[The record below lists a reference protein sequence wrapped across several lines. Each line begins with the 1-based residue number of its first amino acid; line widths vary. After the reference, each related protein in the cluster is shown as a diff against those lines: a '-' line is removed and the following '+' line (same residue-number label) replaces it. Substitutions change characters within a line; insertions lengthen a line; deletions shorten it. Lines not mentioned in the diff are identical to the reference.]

1 MTLTIDGVY
10 KQFGRFPALT
20 GVSLE
25 ARDGE
30 FLSLLGP
37 SGSGK
42 TTLLRVLAGL
52 DKPDHGCVFLDGVDF
67 LALSARE
74 RRIGLVFQQYALF
87 RHMTVAKNIAFGL
100 EVRPRRTRPS
110 PAAIKARV
118 EELLALSQIEGL
130 GGRYPAQ
137 LSGGQR
143 QRVAVARALAV
154 EPQLLLLDEPF
165 GALDAKVRKEL
176 RGELRRIHDATGVT
190 TILVTHDQEEAMAL
204 ADRVVLM
211 NQGRIEQIGSP
222 AELDTAPASPF
233 VFTFL
238 GETNRLPCDVV
249 DGMARFEGFVA
260 PVVTPASPSE
270 GRAQALFRP
279 EDTRLDAGTHTEGM
293 PVRIVEIRGRG
304 SIRLIECQALGGQRI
319 VVELA
324 EAPASQFE
332 TGQRVRMTVR
342 RVVLEAA
349 GVGRPAAQGVT
360 EIAGRSEN
368 IADRREATIN

>member
-1 MTLTIDGVY
+1 MALIIESVV
-10 KQFGRFPALT
+10 KQFGRFPALN

-30 FLSLLGP
+30 FLALLGP

-52 DKPDHGCVFLDGVDF
+52 EQPDQGRVLFDDQDF

-74 RRIGLVFQQYALF
+74 RGIGLVFQQYALF
-87 RHMTVAKNIAFGL
+87 RHMTVAKNIGFGL
-100 EVRPRRTRPS
+100 SVRPAGARPAK
-110 PAAIKARV
+110 AAIKARV
-118 EELLALSQIEGL
+118 EELLALTQIEGL

-154 EPQLLLLDEPF
+154 EPRLLLLDEPF

-211 NQGRIEQIGSP
+211 NKGRVEQIGAP
-222 AELDTAPASPF
+222 HELDQAPASAF
-233 VFTFL
+233 AFEFL
-238 GETNRLPCDVV
+238 GECNRLVCEVA
-249 DGMARFEGFVA
+249 GGIARAEGFAA
-260 PVVTPASPSE
+260 PVLGA
-270 GRAQALFRP
+270 AQRDGHGVALFRP
-279 EDTRLDAGTHTEGM
+279 HDTRLHAGPAAQGL
-293 PVRIVEIRGRG
+293 PVRVLAVSGRG
-304 SIRLIECQALGGQRI
+304 AVRTVECQAVSGERFSA
-319 VVELA
+319 ELTEQLA
-324 EAPASQFE
+324 GQFE
-332 TGQRVRMTVR
+332 PGQRVRLTAE
-342 RVVLEAA
+342 RVMVDFKAD
-349 GVGRPAAQGVT
+349 RPAKTAP
-360 EIAGRSEN
+360 IATLHS
-368 IADRREATIN
+368 AAH

>member
-10 KQFGRFPALT
+10 KQFGRFPALG

-25 ARDGE
+25 VRDGE

-52 DKPDHGCVFLDGVDF
+52 DKPDRGCVWLDGVDF

-74 RRIGLVFQQYALF
+74 RRIGLVFQHYALF
-87 RHMTVAKNIAFGL
+87 RHMTAARNIAFGL
-100 EVRPRRTRPS
+100 DVRPRATRPS
-110 PAAIKARV
+110 RSEIAARV
-118 EELLALSQIEGL
+118 EALLALAQIEGL

-154 EPQLLLLDEPF
+154 EPRLLLLDEPF
-165 GALDAKVRKEL
+165 GALDTKVRKEL

-211 NQGRIEQIGSP
+211 NQGRIEQIGAP
-222 AELDTAPASPF
+222 AELDAAPASPF

-238 GETNRLPCDVV
+238 GEVNRLPCDVLA
-249 DGMARFEGFVA
+249 GLARFDGFTA
-260 PVVTPASPSE
+260 PVICPARPAD
-270 GRAQALFRP
+270 GPAVALFRP
-279 EDTRLDAGTHTEGM
+279 EETRLDAGARAEGS
-293 PVRIVEIRGRG
+293 PARVVEIRGRG
-304 SIRLIECQALGGQRI
+304 PVRSITCQLLGGQR
-319 VVELA
+319 VVADAA
-324 EAPASQFE
+324 EAAAERFE
-332 TGQRVRMTVR
+332 IGQRVHFSAR
-342 RVVLEAA
+342 RVVLDAGDASRPGATVEAMA
-349 GVGRPAAQGVT
+349 PALRLTA
-360 EIAGRSEN
+360 
-368 IADRREATIN
+368 

>member
-20 GVSLE
+20 GISLDV
-25 ARDGE
+25 RDGE
-30 FLSLLGP
+30 FISLLGP

-52 DKPDHGCVFLDGVDF
+52 DRPDHGCVFLNGVDF

-87 RHMTVAKNIAFGL
+87 RHMTVARNIAFGL
-100 EVRPRRTRPS
+100 EVRPRATRPS
-110 PAAIKARV
+110 RAAIQARV
-118 EELLALSQIEGL
+118 SELLALTQIEGL
-130 GGRYPAQ
+130 GDRYPAQ

-238 GETNRLPCDVV
+238 GETNRLPCEVTA
-249 DGMARFEGFVA
+249 GAARFEGFVA
-260 PVVTPASPSE
+260 PVISPAGAAD
-270 GRAQALFRP
+270 GRATALFRP
-279 EDTRLDAGTHTEGM
+279 EDTRLDAGPHAEGL

-304 SIRLIECQALGGQRI
+304 SLRLVECQALSGHRL
-319 VVELA
+319 VAELS
-324 EAPASQFE
+324 EAAAGAFE
-332 TGQRVRMTVR
+332 AGQRVRLTAR
-342 RVVLEAA
+342 RVVIDTVAAARPDWNPEA
-349 GVGRPAAQGVT
+349 GGRGAPAA
-360 EIAGRSEN
+360 A
-368 IADRREATIN
+368 AH

>member
-1 MTLTIDGVY
+1 MTLTVDGIA
-10 KQFGRFPALT
+10 KRFGHFPALA

-30 FLSLLGP
+30 FLTLLGP

-52 DKPDHGCVFLDGVDF
+52 DKPDYGRVLVDGADF

-74 RRIGLVFQQYALF
+74 RRVGLVFQQYALF
-87 RHMTVAKNIAFGL
+87 RHMTVARNIAFGL
-100 EVRPRRTRPS
+100 DVRPARSRPS
-110 PAAIKARV
+110 RAAIKARV
-118 EELLALSQIEGL
+118 DELLALARIEGL

-165 GALDAKVRKEL
+165 GALDTKVRKEL

-211 NQGRIEQIGSP
+211 NHGRIEQIGTP
-222 AELDTAPASPF
+222 EELDAAPASPF
-233 VFTFL
+233 VFEFL
-238 GETNRLPCDVV
+238 GDCNRLPCEVV
-249 DGMARFEGFVA
+249 DGVALFDGFTA
-260 PVVTPASPSE
+260 PTLGGDRQA
-270 GRAQALFRP
+270 GRGEALFRP
-279 EDTRLDAGTHTEGM
+279 SDVRLDSAPTADGL
-293 PVRIVEIRGRG
+293 PVRIVAMGGRG
-304 SIRLIECQALGGQRI
+304 ALRSVECQALSGHR
-319 VVELA
+319 VTAELPEHLA
-324 EAPASQFE
+324 GHLEV
-332 TGQRVRMTVR
+332 GQRVKLTVR
-342 RVVLEAA
+342 RVVVDVTKPSSPE
-349 GVGRPAAQGVT
+349 RSAQL
-360 EIAGRSEN
+360 AKS
-368 IADRREATIN
+368 A

>member
-1 MTLTIDGVY
+1 MPLTVDGIF
-10 KQFGRFPALT
+10 KQFGRFPALV

-30 FLSLLGP
+30 FLTLLGP

-52 DKPDHGCVFLDGVDF
+52 DKPDHGRVYLDGTDF
-67 LALSARE
+67 LAQSARE

-100 EVRPRRTRPS
+100 EVRPRATRPTR
-110 PAAIKARV
+110 AAIKARV
-118 EELLALSQIEGL
+118 EELLALARIEGL

-165 GALDAKVRKEL
+165 GALDTKVRKEL
-176 RGELRRIHDATGVT
+176 RAELRRIHDAAGVT

-211 NQGRIEQIGSP
+211 NKGRIEQIGTSSRRE
-222 AELDTAPASPF
+222 ELES
-233 VFTFL
+233 
-238 GETNRLPCDVV
+238 
-249 DGMARFEGFVA
+249 
-260 PVVTPASPSE
+260 
-270 GRAQALFRP
+270 
-279 EDTRLDAGTHTEGM
+279 DAGH
-293 PVRIVEIRGRG
+293 
-304 SIRLIECQALGGQRI
+304 
-319 VVELA
+319 
-324 EAPASQFE
+324 APSSSSFWAKPI
-332 TGQRVRMTVR
+332 
-342 RVVLEAA
+342 
-349 GVGRPAAQGVT
+349 GRPARWPAVSPVSRGSAPRPLAQ
-360 EIAGRSEN
+360 IAARARVWVSSAPPTLTSTPAPRPRVCRSGWSRSP
-368 IADRREATIN
+368 AAAPCG

>member
-1 MTLTIDGVY
+1 MTLTIDRIY

-30 FLSLLGP
+30 FLALLGP

-52 DKPDHGCVFLDGVDF
+52 EQPDHGCVFLDGADF

-74 RRIGLVFQQYALF
+74 RRIGLVFQHYALF

-100 EVRPRRTRPS
+100 DVRPGRLRPS
-110 PAAIKARV
+110 RAAIKARV
-118 EELLALSQIEGL
+118 EELLALTQIEGL
-130 GGRYPAQ
+130 GERYPAQ

-154 EPQLLLLDEPF
+154 EPRLLLLDEPF

-211 NQGRIEQIGSP
+211 NQGRIEQIGTP
-222 AELDTAPASPF
+222 AELDAAPASAF
-233 VFTFL
+233 AFEFL
-238 GETNRLPCDVV
+238 GECNRLTCDVV
-249 DGMARFEGFVA
+249 GGVARFEGFAA
-260 PVVTPASPSE
+260 PVVASAPFAD
-270 GRAQALFRP
+270 GRGVALFRP
-279 EDTRLDAGTHTEGM
+279 ADTRLDAGPNADGL
-293 PVRIVEIRGRG
+293 PVRIVDVRGRG
-304 SIRLIECQALGGQRI
+304 ALRTVECQTLGGQTLTA
-319 VVELA
+319 ELT
-324 EAPASQFE
+324 EP
-332 TGQRVRMTVR
+332 V
-342 RVVLEAA
+342 AA
-349 GVGRPAAQGVT
+349 GFASGGRAKLTARRAM
-360 EIAGRSEN
+360 IDAGRTDAKAPTASAVEILN
-368 IADRREATIN
+368 QKRGLSS

>member
-1 MTLTIDGVY
+1 MTLIIEDIH
-10 KQFGRFPALT
+10 KRFARYPALA

-25 ARDGE
+25 VRDGE

-52 DKPDHGCVFLDGVDF
+52 ETPDQGRIVADGADF

-74 RRIGLVFQQYALF
+74 RRVGLVFQQYALF
-87 RHMTVAKNIAFGL
+87 RHMTVARNIAFGL
-100 EVRPRRTRPS
+100 EVRPRKTRPTR
-110 PAAIKARV
+110 AAIAERV
-118 EELLALSQIEGL
+118 EALLALVQIEGM

-154 EPQLLLLDEPF
+154 EPRLLLLDEPF
-165 GALDAKVRKEL
+165 GALDAKVRQAL

-211 NQGRIEQIGSP
+211 NQGRVGQIGTP
-222 AELDTAPASPF
+222 AELDDAPASSF

-238 GETNRLPCDVV
+238 GETNRLPCEVSSGV
-249 DGMARFEGFVA
+249 AHIEGASA
-260 PVVTPASPSE
+260 PVVTPADPRD
-270 GRAQALFRP
+270 GPAVALFRP
-279 EDTRLDAGTHTEGM
+279 GDVRLSLDAGGAGL
-293 PVRIVEIRGRG
+293 PVRVTGLSGRGPVRVVSCVTAQGAPVAVEIAEDQAQPFAPGDG
-304 SIRLIECQALGGQRI
+304 ARLTIW
-319 VVELA
+319 
-324 EAPASQFE
+324 
-332 TGQRVRMTVR
+332 
-342 RVVLEAA
+342 RVVLESS
-349 GVGRPAAQGVT
+349 V
-360 EIAGRSEN
+360 
-368 IADRREATIN
+368 

>member
-1 MTLTIDGVY
+1 MGLRVESIV
-10 KQFGRFPALT
+10 KQFGRFPALN

-30 FLSLLGP
+30 FLALLGP

-52 DKPDHGCVFLDGVDF
+52 DHPDQGRVLFDDQDF
-67 LALSARE
+67 LALTARE
-74 RRIGLVFQQYALF
+74 RGIGLVFQQYALF

-100 EVRPRRTRPS
+100 TVRPSKSRPS
-110 PAAIKARV
+110 RAAIKARV
-118 EELLALSQIEGL
+118 EELLALVQIEEL
-130 GGRYPAQ
+130 GERHPAQ

-211 NQGRIEQIGSP
+211 NKGRIEQIGSP
-222 AELDTAPASPF
+222 EELDRAPASAF
-233 VFTFL
+233 AFEFL
-238 GETNRLPCDVV
+238 GECNRLPVEVV
-249 DGMARFEGFVA
+249 SGVARVEGFSA
-260 PVVTPASPSE
+260 PVFGAGDRD
-270 GRAQALFRP
+270 GRGVALFRP
-279 EDTRLDAGTHTEGM
+279 YDTRLHVGSGAAGL
-293 PVRIVEIRGRG
+293 PVRVVAISNRGGVARTVD
-304 SIRLIECQALGGQRI
+304 CQALSGDRFN
-319 VVELA
+319 A
-324 EAPASQFE
+324 EMTEQAAAQFE
-332 TGQRVRMTVR
+332 PGQRVRLTAE
-342 RVVLEAA
+342 RVMVDFNKPEKTARKAA
-349 GVGRPAAQGVT
+349 FTALHSSAM
-360 EIAGRSEN
+360 
-368 IADRREATIN
+368 